1 MEQLSW
7 NLLDALLLSQNHHLW
22 LFSGNTTLK
31 RYCIKSILV
40 NSLQGYLKTTYH
52 KYKMRINRLFY
63 LDMQS
68 LDIFLK
74 ENFAFCNSSTSL
86 YGLYTWDSFLLNL
99 CKYIFQKDAL
109 MFLCWEFIYL
119 QKRLNKKFEMPTS
132 YFKMKGLN
140 FLSIIWL

>member
-1 MEQLSW
+1 MEPSRCITVKPKPPPVTFQWKYHSKEVLHKVYTCKQFARLS
-7 NLLDALLLSQNHHLW
+7 
-22 LFSGNTTLK
+22 
-31 RYCIKSILV
+31 
-40 NSLQGYLKTTYH
+40 KTTYH
-52 KYKMRINRLFY
+52 KYKMRINLLFY

-140 FLSIIWL
+140 FLSII